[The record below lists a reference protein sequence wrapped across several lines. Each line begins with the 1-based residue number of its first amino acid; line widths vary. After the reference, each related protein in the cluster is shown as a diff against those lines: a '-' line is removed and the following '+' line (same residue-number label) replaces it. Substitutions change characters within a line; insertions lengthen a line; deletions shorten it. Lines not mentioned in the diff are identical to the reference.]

1 MSDIMNGTLKRSRV
15 RTPARTEKVLW
26 HGPRG
31 RLLAKLGQVMER
43 QRGAKTEMR
52 QNEEKMVWRLSV
64 ENTFPT
70 RCLVETYAARSLE
83 WTAGLFLC
91 CVS

>member
-1 MSDIMNGTLKRSRV
+1 MSDIMNGTLKRSLV
-15 RTPARTEKVLW
+15 RTPARAEKVLW
-26 HGPRG
+26 HGPLG

-52 QNEEKMVWRLSV
+52 QNEEKMVSRPST

-70 RCLVETYAARSLE
+70 RCLVETDVAQSSE